1 MDNFRKLEHNMFR
14 VILQTLPVLIFSY
27 TAQVF
32 MKRGAASLSG
42 FGWEQVLTQPL
53 KVLSLIIFNW
63 QIMLGF
69 TLAGIGALFYLF
81 VLSKNDFGVVFPILG
96 ALGFLVLP
104 IISKFALNEAI
115 TPSRLVGT
123 VIIAVGMLIVAR
135 G

>member
-1 MDNFRKLEHNMFR
+1 MAHPFN
-14 VILQTLPVLIFSY
+14 
-27 TAQVF
+27 A
-32 MKRGAASLSG
+32 
-42 FGWEQVLTQPL
+42 
-53 KVLSLIIFNW
+53 LSLIFFNW
-63 QIMLGF
+63 QIMRGF
-69 TLAGIGALFYLF
+69 VLAGVGALFYLF

-115 TPSRLVGT
+115 TPGRLVGT

>member
-1 MDNFRKLEHNMFR
+1 MFK

-27 TAQVF
+27 TAQVL
-32 MKRGAASLSG
+32 MKKGAASLSG
-42 FGWEQVLTQPL
+42 LSWEKIVAHPFNA
-53 KVLSLIIFNW
+53 LSLIIFNW

-69 TLAGIGALFYLF
+69 VLAGIGALFYLF

-115 TPSRLVGT
+115 TPGRLVGT

>member
-1 MDNFRKLEHNMFR
+1 MFKI
-14 VILQTLPVLIFSY
+14 ILQALPVLVFSY

-32 MKRGAASLSG
+32 MKKGAASLSG
-42 FGWEQVLTQPL
+42 LNWEKIVAHPLNALT
-53 KVLSLIIFNW
+53 LIIFNW

-69 TLAGIGALFYLF
+69 VLAGIGAVIYLF

-104 IISKFALNEAI
+104 LVSWLALNETV
-115 TPSRLVGT
+115 TPSRIIGT
-123 VIIAVGMLIVAR
+123 IIIGVGMLIVAN

>member
-1 MDNFRKLEHNMFR
+1 MLKI
-14 VILQTLPVLIFSY
+14 ILQALPVLVFSY

-42 FGWEQVLTQPL
+42 LNWEKISHHPFNALG
-53 KVLSLIIFNW
+53 LIIFNW
-63 QIMLGF
+63 QTMLGF
-69 TLAGIGALFYLF
+69 VLAGVGAVIYLF

-104 IISKFALNEAI
+104 LVSWLALNETV
-115 TPSRLVGT
+115 TPGRIVGT
-123 VIIAVGMLIVAR
+123 IIIAAGMLIVAR